1 MLKGAGADVD
11 PASRRVRF
19 DPAFVESRIGL
30 APTEFVLHSRNPARN
45 LTIGGRHV
53 AFGSV
58 ASAPNSFDRAGGRRP
73 GNRRDYQNFI
83 RLGQSFD
90 SIHFWGGYPVE
101 PIDIHA
107 SVRHLDALFDL
118 LTLSDKPIH
127 AYSLGRERNLDAIEM
142 VKIARGIDDETLERE
157 PSLFTVINS
166 SSPLRLDTPMLEGV
180 IQMARRNQVV
190 VLTPFTLAGAMAPV
204 TLAGALVEQHAEAL
218 AGLVMTQVV
227 RPGAPFVYGGFTS
240 NVDMKSGAPAFG
252 TPEYMKTAIV
262 GGQLARRLALPY
274 RSSNTNAANTL
285 DAQAAYESV
294 FSLWGA
300 IMGGVNFL
308 MHGAGWMEG
317 GLQASFEKMALDADL
332 LAMVA
337 EFLRPLRVDEAE
349 LALEAMREVGPGGH
363 FFGAEHT
370 QSRYR
375 TAFFPPM
382 ISDWRNYESWREAGS
397 PTAFDAA
404 ERIVAERL
412 RDFVA
417 PPLEVR
423 APRGAGGL
431 RRPPQGGRRR
441 ADRLLSAIPPVR
453 GSRAGAPLH
462 AAVAAVFFAFGV
474 GVGLWGGASGA
485 ILTRAGVDAA
495 TFGIILTV
503 YTGAYL
509 IAMSAGGAL
518 AHRFGVERVLP
529 VTAIIFGAALCGL
542 LNAASEVW
550 VAIALII
557 AGFVGGVVDVLH
569 ERRGRAD
576 RTAARPPDPCPAA
589 RRSIGWHGA
598 RRNSW
603 QLDRSR
609 RNALGRRCS
618 RRARARRSGRRVR
631 SRGSRRPSRAV
642 AGRDVAAERIV
653 IRSGFD
659 RARRRHRRFDCGG
672 IGGFAVVDVAVARRS
687 ADLPRSPGSAR
698 RSSPPARRRFASTP
712 TRFALGSA
720 MFASSSPRSRSRPPA
735 SPWSACGSVRVRP
748 DRSAPARSFLAASRW
763 PRDSRKP
770 GRQSGS
776 LPLRCSAR

>member
-1 MLKGAGADVD
+1 MTTDTPAQDSGRRRRRAAERGGGYGASQPAGQPQSPFAPLDLISRDELDSIHQAALKVLNEIGIDFLHDEARAMLKGAGADVD

-30 APTEFVLHSRNPARN
+30 APKEFVLHSRNPARN

-83 RLGQSFD
+83 RLGQGFD

-349 LALEAMREVGPGGH
+349 LALEAIREVGPGGH

-375 TAFFPPM
+375 TAFFPPT

-417 PPLEVR
+417 PPLE
-423 APRGAGGL
+423 
-431 RRPPQGGRRR
+431 
-441 ADRLLSAIPPVR
+441 S
-453 GSRAGAPLH
+453 
-462 AAVAAVFFAFGV
+462 
-474 GVGLWGGASGA
+474 
-485 ILTRAGVDAA
+485 
-495 TFGIILTV
+495 
-503 YTGAYL
+503 
-509 IAMSAGGAL
+509 
-518 AHRFGVERVLP
+518 
-529 VTAIIFGAALCGL
+529 
-542 LNAASEVW
+542 
-550 VAIALII
+550 
-557 AGFVGGVVDVLH
+557 
-569 ERRGRAD
+569 ERRE
-576 RTAARPPDPCPAA
+576 
-589 RRSIGWHGA
+589 
-598 RRNSW
+598 
-603 QLDRSR
+603 
-609 RNALGRRCS
+609 ALE
-618 RRARARRSGRRVR
+618 A
-631 SRGSRRPSRAV
+631 
-642 AGRDVAAERIV
+642 
-653 IRSGFD
+653 F
-659 RARRRHRRFDCGG
+659 
-672 IGGFAVVDVAVARRS
+672 VARRK
-687 ADLPRSPGSAR
+687 AEGGA
-698 RSSPPARRRFASTP
+698 P
-712 TRFALGSA
+712 TDF
-720 MFASSSPRSRSRPPA
+720 
-735 SPWSACGSVRVRP
+735 
-748 DRSAPARSFLAASRW
+748 
-763 PRDSRKP
+763 
-770 GRQSGS
+770 
-776 LPLRCSAR
+776 